1 MRFTTSLLLAASDLV
16 LAQTIEP
23 AGFNVTNALYQYG
36 IDVSAIT
43 QLSADLTQRST
54 SAGCSV
60 ACGTLELLYGSKRLL
75 SQNTAAYSNTTGAYW
90 SGQQEEVDPACIFI
104 PAAATDVSILVLLSR
119 LTSCPFAVK
128 SGGHAAFA
136 GASNIAAGI
145 TVLLQDLDGIS
156 LNKDKS
162 VASIG
167 PGLTVL
173 EIYSALEPY
182 GLTVVGARTSSIGV
196 GGFTTGGGVS
206 YYSNLAGWACDNVQS
221 YEVVTPWGLI
231 ITASATQHTDIYWAL
246 RGGGNNFG
254 IVTKF
259 NLYTL
264 ESTELW
270 GGEIVYLQSEFPA
283 VLSAFI
289 DVINHAE
296 EDGHAQ
302 QWLAF
307 VQSGGV
313 PLASAEIT
321 YTKNEPWP
329 TIFSK
334 YKNITAISDNTSPRT
349 LVEYV
354 EHIETENPFG
364 LRESY
369 WPHSSLVDEEFANWV
384 VDYWYSLTPAL
395 TDGTTINPVIIF
407 HGITVPMLKKM
418 TNYGGNALGLDASS
432 GPLFIMQAAFMW
444 TDSADDDAVYQFAYN
459 FWETVNAKSKEMG
472 IYHEFVYMNY
482 ASLYQ
487 DVVSGYG
494 STNKARLQK
503 ISASYDPQGVF
514 QTLQPGYFK
523 LDRAPYSYPF

>member
-1 MRFTTSLLLAASDLV
+1 MRYSSALLLGVSG
-16 LAQTIEP
+16 LALGQTTEP
-23 AGFNVTNALYQYG
+23 TDFNVTNALYQYG
-36 IDVSAIT
+36 VNVSAIPA
-43 QLSADLTQRST
+43 LSADIVQRST
-54 SAGCSV
+54 AAACSA
-60 ACGTLELLYGSKRLL
+60 ACGTLELLYGSKRLF
-75 SQNTAAYSNTTGAYW
+75 SQGAAAYSNTTGAYW

-104 PAAATDVSILVLLSR
+104 PPAATDVSILVLLSR
-119 LTSCPFAVK
+119 LTTCPFAVK

-136 GASNIAAGI
+136 GASNIPAGI
-145 TVLLQDLDGIS
+145 TVLLRDLDTVS

-167 PGLTVL
+167 PGLTAV
-173 EIYSALEPY
+173 EIYTALEPY
-182 GLTVVGARTSSIGV
+182 GLAVIMARTSSIGV

-221 YEVVTPWGLI
+221 YEVVTPWGVI
-231 ITASATQHTDIYWAL
+231 ITASATKNTDIFWAL

-259 NLYTL
+259 NMYTI

-270 GGEIVYLQSEFPA
+270 GGELIYLQSEFPA
-283 VLSAFI
+283 VISAFI
-289 DVINHAE
+289 DVINSAE
-296 EDGHAQ
+296 DDGHAQ

-313 PLASAEIT
+313 PLASTEIT
-321 YTKNEPWP
+321 YTKNESWP
-329 TIFSK
+329 AIFSG
-334 YKNITAISDNTSPRT
+334 YKSITAISDNTAPRS

-354 EHIETENPFG
+354 EHIELSNPFG

-384 VDYWYSLTPAL
+384 VDYWYSLTPTL
-395 TDGTTINPVIIF
+395 TNGTSINPVIIF
-407 HGITVPMLKKM
+407 HGITTPMLNSM
-418 TNYGGNALGLDASS
+418 TKNGGNALGLNASN

-444 TDSADDDAVYQFAYN
+444 TDSADDNAVYQFAHD

-472 IYHEFVYMNY
+472 VYHDFIYMNY

-487 DVVSGYG
+487 DVIASYG
-494 STNKARLQK
+494 ATNKARLQK
-503 ISASYDPQGVF
+503 IAASYDPQGVF

-523 LDRAPYSYPF
+523 LDGAPYAYPF

>member
-1 MRFTTSLLLAASDLV
+1 MRYTKSLLLLAVSGLS
-16 LAQTIEP
+16 LAQTTEP
-23 AGFNVTNALYQYG
+23 TDFNVTDALNQYG
-36 IDVSAIT
+36 VNVSAIP
-43 QLSADLTQRST
+43 QLSADLVQRST
-54 SAGCSV
+54 SAACRA
-60 ACGTLELLYGSKRLL
+60 ACGSLKLLYGSKRLL

-90 SGQQEEVDPACIFI
+90 SVQQGEVDPTCIFI
-104 PAAATDVSILVLLSR
+104 PPAATDVSILVLLSR

-145 TVLLQDLDGIS
+145 TVLLQDLDDIT

-167 PGLTVL
+167 PGLTAL
-173 EIYSALEPY
+173 EVYSALEPY
-182 GLTVVGARTSSIGV
+182 GLAVVGARTSSIGV

-206 YYSNLAGWACDNVQS
+206 YYSNLVGWACDNVQS
-221 YEVVTPWGLI
+221 YEVVTPWGFI
-231 ITASATQHTDIYWAL
+231 ITASATQNTDIYWAL

-259 NLYTL
+259 NMYTL
-264 ESTELW
+264 ESTEMW
-270 GGEIVYLQSEFPA
+270 GGEVIYLQSEFPQ
-283 VLSAFI
+283 VISAFI

-296 EDGHAQ
+296 DDGHAQ

-313 PLASAEIT
+313 PLASTEIT
-321 YTKNEPWP
+321 YTKNESWP
-329 TIFSK
+329 AIFSS

-354 EHIETENPFG
+354 EHIETSNPFG
-364 LRESY
+364 LRETY
-369 WPHSSLVDEEFANWV
+369 WPHSSLVNEEFANWV

-395 TDGTTINPVIIF
+395 TNGTTINPVIIF

-418 TNYGGNALGLDASS
+418 TNYGGNPLGLGASN

-444 TDSADDDAVYQFAYN
+444 TNSAD
-459 FWETVNAKSKEMG
+459 
-472 IYHEFVYMNY
+472 
-482 ASLYQ
+482 
-487 DVVSGYG
+487 
-494 STNKARLQK
+494 
-503 ISASYDPQGVF
+503 
-514 QTLQPGYFK
+514 
-523 LDRAPYSYPF
+523 